1 MLDKSMSPTTDS
13 EREQVVQQVNKMF
26 GGAIVKQHG
35 ALFTSY
41 AQVVTFYAQH
51 VSTIG
56 WIAKQVGPSI
66 SLAHSLLGR
75 MMHAPSAES
84 FQNLKRICKYLSGQK
99 DMCIHLR
106 PQATYTWGE
115 LDIE

>member
-1 MLDKSMSPTTDS
+1 MAAYIEQAIAAADMTHCHPAPTPVTAMLDKSMSPTTDS

-66 SLAHSLLGR
+66 SWLILFWVA
-75 MMHAPSAES
+75 
-84 FQNLKRICKYLSGQK
+84 
-99 DMCIHLR
+99 
-106 PQATYTWGE
+106 
-115 LDIE
+115 